1 MTENLAFNDNTAE
14 QRFEVRQGGQLAGFA
29 QYQATAGGLRFTH
42 TEVMPEFEGQGVGSR
57 LARAALDEVRR
68 RGLKAVPQCEF
79 IAGYIRKNPQYQ
91 DLVA

>member
-1 MTENLAFNDNTAE
+1 MDEHLAFNDNAAE
-14 QRFEVRQGGQLAGFA
+14 QRFELRRGGTLAGFA
-29 QYQATAGGLRFTH
+29 QYRAEGGALRLTH
-42 TEVMPEFEGQGVGSR
+42 TEVLPQFEGQGVGSQ

-68 RGLKAVPQCEF
+68 RGLKAVPQCPF

>member
-42 TEVMPEFEGQGVGSR
+42 TER